1 VDSHFPFEILC
12 AICDLPIN
20 LQTATTDD
28 EGKTVHS
35 DCYILLL
42 KASTPERH
50 RGNELDKTR
59 FPPHLDPLARASL

>member
-1 VDSHFPFEILC
+1 MDSHFPFEILC

-42 KASTPERH
+42 KGKHTRTPPAEM
-50 RGNELDKTR
+50 
-59 FPPHLDPLARASL
+59 S